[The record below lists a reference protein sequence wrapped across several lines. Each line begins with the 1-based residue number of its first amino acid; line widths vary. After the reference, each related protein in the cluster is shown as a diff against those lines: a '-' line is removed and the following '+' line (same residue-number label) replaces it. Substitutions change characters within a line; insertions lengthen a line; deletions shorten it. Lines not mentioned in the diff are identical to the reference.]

1 MFLLLNNITLFM
13 INYNIIYQHCNML
26 FINKHNMSLFIK
38 KTWYQTEVECNKN
51 PFGESTLPVFRMTF
65 Y

>member
-38 KTWYQTEVECNKN
+38 KPGTKQKLSVTRILSGNLRYRYLE
-51 PFGESTLPVFRMTF
+51 
-65 Y
+65 